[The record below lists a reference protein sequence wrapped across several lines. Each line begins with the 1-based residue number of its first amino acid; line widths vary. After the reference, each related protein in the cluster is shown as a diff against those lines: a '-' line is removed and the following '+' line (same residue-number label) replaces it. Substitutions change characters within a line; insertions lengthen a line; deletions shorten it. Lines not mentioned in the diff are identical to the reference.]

1 MADVRGRQVFFG
13 CEIMRRKQTLE
24 RELKLTPNFSLSE
37 MRVAFSPLL
46 GTAFEHIVSLQFLSS
61 SFVAA
66 FHGLD
71 SDARNGVCFSGS
83 RQAHEI
89 IAPEAPHSHA
99 ALLSIRS
106 DAFWINKWCRLFANA
121 SSEGERCTKDTDH
134 PLRHPLR
141 HHRIFG
147 RVPNKGGSAWRNDPF
162 GLAQNTGLGW
172 SDPPFVHVSVPKIIR
187 GVAPAQLRG
196 DRAEYFVRV
205 QMKRRTTVEDGLQPP
220 EFVNRIRSRKRGPQS
235 CQAEMKTTLNF

>member
-1 MADVRGRQVFFG
+1 
-13 CEIMRRKQTLE
+13 MRRKQTLE

-89 IAPEAPHSHA
+89 IKPEAPHSHA

-106 DAFWINKWCRLFANA
+106 DALWINKWPRLFANA
-121 SSEGERCTKDTDH
+121 SSEGERCMKDTDH

-147 RVPNKGGSAWRNDPF
+147 RVPNKRRLRMAQRSIWACTKHRI
-162 GLAQNTGLGW
+162 GLER
-172 SDPPFVHVSVPKIIR
+172 PPFCARFRAQIIR

-205 QMKRRTTVEDGLQPP
+205 QMRRRTT
-220 EFVNRIRSRKRGPQS
+220 S
-235 CQAEMKTTLNF
+235 KTVCNHPNS

>member
-1 MADVRGRQVFFG
+1 
-13 CEIMRRKQTLE
+13 MRRKQTLE

-46 GTAFEHIVSLQFLSS
+46 GTAFEHIVSPQFLSS

-89 IAPEAPHSHA
+89 IKPEAPHSHA

-106 DAFWINKWCRLFANA
+106 DALWINKWPRLFANA

-134 PLRHPLR
+134 PSVTLCVTIGFSEESQTKEVPHGATIHLGAHKTPDWAGATPLLCT
-141 HHRIFG
+141 F
-147 RVPNKGGSAWRNDPF
+147 PC
-162 GLAQNTGLGW
+162 
-172 SDPPFVHVSVPKIIR
+172 PK
-187 GVAPAQLRG
+187 
-196 DRAEYFVRV
+196 
-205 QMKRRTTVEDGLQPP
+205 
-220 EFVNRIRSRKRGPQS
+220 
-235 CQAEMKTTLNF
+235 